1 MGIPLRNIVSK
12 REISIDE
19 LHGKRLAFDGYNVL
33 YQFLSAIRGPDGTPL
48 KNSDGKITSHLLGLL
63 SRTTKLM
70 ELGVKPV
77 FVFDGKAPDL
87 KLETIEK
94 RKAIKIKAAE
104 KLKKATEAGDTEAM
118 KKYAQQTSRLTADMV
133 SESREM
139 LHAMGVPTVQALG
152 DGEAQAAFMAIKGD
166 VWGVVSQDYDSLL
179 FGAPRLIRNLTIS
192 QRRKVAGTRSTVVIK
207 PEIIDLTETLA
218 NLEIDRGKLIDAAIM
233 IGTDFNQGI
242 KGIGPKTSI
251 KIVKEDKFDE
261 HKEKVPRYQQV
272 RDIFLNSPQVS
283 DYSLKWPGVN
293 AEKLTEILSTNRF
306 SEQRIA
312 KVIKSL
318 QKAHKQFSQVG
329 LGDFL

>member
-1 MGIPLRNIVSK
+1 MGIPLRDIVSK

-63 SRTTKLM
+63 ARTTKLM

-94 RKAIKIKAAE
+94 RKAIKLAAAE
-104 KLKKATEAGDTEAM
+104 KLKKATEEGDTELM

-133 SESREM
+133 SESRDM

-166 VWGVVSQDYDSLL
+166 VWGVASQDYDSLL

-192 QRRKVAGTRSTVVIK
+192 QRRRVAGTRSTVAVK
-207 PEIIDLTETLA
+207 PEIVDLTDTLT
-218 NLEIDRGKLIDAAIM
+218 NLEIDRGKLIDAAIL
-233 IGTDFNQGI
+233 IGTDFNQGVR
-242 KGIGPKTSI
+242 GIGPKTSM
-251 KIVKEDKFDE
+251 KIVREDKFNE

-272 RDIFLNSPQVS
+272 RDIFLNSPQIS

-293 AEKLTEILSTNRF
+293 KEKLTEILSENRF
-306 SEQRIA
+306 SEKRIEKA
-312 KVIKSL
+312 IKSL
-318 QKAHKQFSQVG
+318 QKAHKQFSQAG
-329 LGDFL
+329 LGEFL

>member
-1 MGIPLRNIVSK
+1 MGIPLRDIVSK
-12 REISIDE
+12 REITIDE

-63 SRTTKLM
+63 ARTTKLM

-87 KLETIEK
+87 KLETIKK
-94 RKAIKIKAAE
+94 RKAIKLAAAE
-104 KLKKATEAGDTEAM
+104 KLKKATEEGDTEAM

-166 VWGVVSQDYDSLL
+166 VWGVASQDYDSLL

-192 QRRKVAGTRSTVVIK
+192 QRRRVAGTRSTVVVR
-207 PEIIDLTETLA
+207 PEIIDLTDTLTT
-218 NLEIDRGKLIDAAIM
+218 LEIDRGKLIDAAIL
-233 IGTDFNQGI
+233 IGTDFNQGVR
-242 KGIGPKTSI
+242 GIGPKTSM
-251 KIVKEDKFDE
+251 KIVKEDKFNE

-293 AEKLTEILSTNRF
+293 AEKLKEILSANKF
-306 SEQRIA
+306 SEQRINKA
-312 KVIKSL
+312 IKAL
-318 QKAHKQFSQVG
+318 QKAHKQFSQSG
-329 LGDFL
+329 LGEFL

>member
-1 MGIPLRNIVSK
+1 MGIPLRDIVSK
-12 REISIDE
+12 REISIEE

-63 SRTTKLM
+63 ARTTKLM
-70 ELGVKPV
+70 EMGVKPV
-77 FVFDGKAPDL
+77 FVFDGEAPEL

-94 RKAIKIKAAE
+94 RKAIKLAAAE
-104 KLKKATEAGDTEAM
+104 KLKKATEDGDTELM
-118 KKYAQQTSRLTADMV
+118 KKYAQQTSRLTPDMV

-166 VWGVVSQDYDSLL
+166 VWGVASQDYDSLL

-192 QRRKVAGTRSTVVIK
+192 QRRRVAGTRSTIMVK
-207 PEIIDLTETLA
+207 PEIVDLTDTLV
-218 NLEIDRGKLIDAAIM
+218 NLEIDRGKLIDAAIL
-233 IGTDFNQGI
+233 IGTDFNQGVR
-242 KGIGPKTSI
+242 GIGPKTSM
-251 KIVKEDKFDE
+251 KIVKENSFDE

-293 AEKLTEILSTNRF
+293 PEKLTEILSTNKF
-306 SEQRIA
+306 SDKRIDNA
-312 KVIKSL
+312 IKAL
-318 QKAHKQFSQVG
+318 QKAHKQFSQSG

>member
-1 MGIPLRNIVSK
+1 MGIPLRDIVSK

-48 KNSDGKITSHLLGLL
+48 KNSDGKITSHLVGLL
-63 SRTTKLM
+63 ARTTKLM

-133 SESREM
+133 SESRKM

-166 VWGVVSQDYDSLL
+166 VWAVASQDYDSLL

-192 QRRKVAGTRSTVVIK
+192 QRRKVAGTRSTVVVK
-207 PEIIDLTETLA
+207 PEIIDLTETLT

>member
-1 MGIPLRNIVSK
+1 MGIPLRDIVSK
-12 REISIDE
+12 QEITIEE

-63 SRTTKLM
+63 ARTTKLM
-70 ELGVKPV
+70 EQGVKPV

-94 RKAIKIKAAE
+94 RKAIKLAAAE
-104 KLKKATEAGDTEAM
+104 KLKKATEDGDTELM

-166 VWGVVSQDYDSLL
+166 VWGVASQDYDSLL

-192 QRRKVAGTRSTVVIK
+192 QRRRVAGTRSTIVVR
-207 PEIIDLTETLA
+207 PEIVDLTETLT
-218 NLEIDRGKLIDAAIM
+218 NLEIDRGKLIDAAIL
-233 IGTDFNQGI
+233 IGTDFNQGVR
-242 KGIGPKTSI
+242 GIGPKTSM
-251 KIVKEDKFDE
+251 KIVREDNFNE

-293 AEKLTEILSTNRF
+293 KEKLRELLTANRF
-306 SEQRIA
+306 SEQRIDKA
-312 KVIKSL
+312 IKAL
-318 QKAHKQFSQVG
+318 QKAHKQFSQSG
-329 LGDFL
+329 LGEFL

>member
-1 MGIPLRNIVSK
+1 MGIPLRDIVSK
-12 REISIDE
+12 QEITIEE

-63 SRTTKLM
+63 ARTTKLM
-70 ELGVKPV
+70 EQGVKPV

-94 RKAIKIKAAE
+94 RKAIKLAAAE
-104 KLKKATEAGDTEAM
+104 KLKKATEDGDTELM

-166 VWGVVSQDYDSLL
+166 VWGVASQDYDSLL

-192 QRRKVAGTRSTVVIK
+192 QRRRVAGTRSTVVVR
-207 PEIIDLTETLA
+207 PEIVDLIDTLTDLK
-218 NLEIDRGKLIDAAIM
+218 IDRGKLIDAAIL
-233 IGTDFNQGI
+233 IGTDFNQGV
-242 KGIGPKTSI
+242 KGIGPKTSM
-251 KIVKEDKFDE
+251 KIVKEDKFNE
-261 HKEKVPRYQQV
+261 HKEKVPRYKQV
-272 RDIFLNSPQVS
+272 RDLFLNSPQVS

-293 AEKLTEILSTNRF
+293 SEKLTKILSANKF
-306 SEQRIA
+306 SEKRINKA
-312 KVIKSL
+312 IKAL
-318 QKAHKQFSQVG
+318 QKAHKQFSQSG
-329 LGDFL
+329 LEEFL

>member
-1 MGIPLRNIVSK
+1 MGIPFRDIVSK

-63 SRTTKLM
+63 ARTTKLM

-94 RKAIKIKAAE
+94 RKAIKIKASE

-192 QRRKVAGTRSTVVIK
+192 QRRKVAGTRSTVVVK

-329 LGDFL
+329 LGEFL

>member
-1 MGIPLRNIVSK
+1 
-12 REISIDE
+12 
-19 LHGKRLAFDGYNVL
+19 
-33 YQFLSAIRGPDGTPL
+33 
-48 KNSDGKITSHLLGLL
+48 
-63 SRTTKLM
+63 M

-94 RKAIKIKAAE
+94 RKVIKIKAAE

-133 SESREM
+133 SESRDM

-166 VWGVVSQDYDSLL
+166 VWAVASQDYDSLL

-192 QRRKVAGTRSTVVIK
+192 QRRKVAGTRSTVVVK

-329 LGDFL
+329 LGEFL

>member
-1 MGIPLRNIVSK
+1 MGIPLRDIVSK

-48 KNSDGKITSHLLGLL
+48 KNSEGKITSHLLGLL
-63 SRTTKLM
+63 ARTTKLM
-70 ELGVKPV
+70 EMGVKPV

-94 RKAIKIKAAE
+94 RKAIKLAAAE
-104 KLKKATEAGDTEAM
+104 KLKKATEDGDTEAM
-118 KKYAQQTSRLTADMV
+118 KKYAQQTSRLTVDMV

-166 VWGVVSQDYDSLL
+166 VWGVASQDYDSLL

-192 QRRKVAGTRSTVVIK
+192 QRRRVAGTRSTVIVR
-207 PEIIDLTETLA
+207 PEIVDLTDTLT
-218 NLEIDRGKLIDAAIM
+218 NLEIDRGKLIDAAIL
-233 IGTDFNQGI
+233 IGTDFNQGV
-242 KGIGPKTSI
+242 KGIGPKTSM
-251 KIVKEDKFDE
+251 KIVKEDKFNE

-283 DYSLKWPGVN
+283 NYSLKWPGVN
-293 AEKLTEILSTNRF
+293 EKNLRKILSENKF
-306 SEQRIA
+306 SEQRTDKA
-312 KVIKSL
+312 IKAL
-318 QKAHKQFSQVG
+318 QKAHKQFSQSG

>member
-1 MGIPLRNIVSK
+1 MGIPLRDIVSK

-63 SRTTKLM
+63 ARTTKLM
-70 ELGVKPV
+70 EMGVKPV

-94 RKAIKIKAAE
+94 RKAIKIAATE
-104 KLKKATEAGDTEAM
+104 KLKKATEDGDTEAM
-118 KKYAQQTSRLTADMV
+118 KKYAQQTSRLTPDMV
-133 SESREM
+133 SESRDM

-166 VWGVVSQDYDSLL
+166 VWGVASQDYDSLL

-192 QRRKVAGTRSTVVIK
+192 QRRRVAGTRSTVVVK
-207 PEIIDLTETLA
+207 PEIVDLTDTLT
-218 NLEIDRGKLIDAAIM
+218 NLEIDRGKLIDAAIL
-233 IGTDFNQGI
+233 IGTDFNQGVR
-242 KGIGPKTSI
+242 GIGPKTSM

-272 RDIFLNSPQVS
+272 RDIFLNSPQIS

-293 AEKLTEILSTNRF
+293 AKKLTEILSANKF
-306 SEQRIA
+306 SEKRIEKA
-312 KVIKSL
+312 IKSL
-318 QKAHKQFSQVG
+318 QKAHKQFNQSG

>member
-1 MGIPLRNIVSK
+1 MGIPLRDIVSK

-63 SRTTKLM
+63 ARTTKLM
-70 ELGVKPV
+70 EMGVKPV

-94 RKAIKIKAAE
+94 RKTIKIAAAE
-104 KLKKATEAGDTEAM
+104 KLKKATEDGDTEAM
-118 KKYAQQTSRLTADMV
+118 KKYAQQTSRLTPDMV
-133 SESREM
+133 SESRDM

-166 VWGVVSQDYDSLL
+166 VWGVASQDYDSLL
-179 FGAPRLIRNLTIS
+179 FGAPKLIRNLTIS
-192 QRRKVAGTRSTVVIK
+192 QRRRVAGTRSTVQVK
-207 PEIIDLTETLA
+207 PEIVDLTDTLT
-218 NLEIDRGKLIDAAIM
+218 NLEIDRGKLIDAAIL
-233 IGTDFNQGI
+233 IGTDFNQGVR
-242 KGIGPKTSI
+242 GIGPKTSM

-272 RDIFLNSPQVS
+272 RDIFLNSPQIS

-293 AEKLTEILSTNRF
+293 AKKLTEILSANKF
-306 SEQRIA
+306 SEKRIEKA
-312 KVIKSL
+312 IKSL
-318 QKAHKQFSQVG
+318 QKAHKQFNQSG

>member
-63 SRTTKLM
+63 ARTTKLM

-94 RKAIKIKAAE
+94 RKAIKLAAAE
-104 KLKKATEAGDTEAM
+104 KLKKATEDGDTEAM
-118 KKYAQQTSRLTADMV
+118 KKYAQQTSRLTSDMV
-133 SESREM
+133 SESRDM

-166 VWGVVSQDYDSLL
+166 VWGVASQDYDSLL

-192 QRRKVAGTRSTVVIK
+192 QRRRVAGTRSTIIVR
-207 PEIIDLTETLA
+207 PEIIDLTDTLT
-218 NLEIDRGKLIDAAIM
+218 NLEIDRGKLIDAAIL
-233 IGTDFNQGI
+233 IGTDFNQGVR
-242 KGIGPKTSI
+242 GIGPKTSM
-251 KIVKEDKFDE
+251 KIVREDKFNE

-272 RDIFLNSPQVS
+272 RDIFLKSPQIS

-293 AEKLTEILSTNRF
+293 AKKLTEILSANKF
-306 SEQRIA
+306 SEQRIEKA
-312 KVIKSL
+312 IKSL
-318 QKAHKQFSQVG
+318 QKAHKQFSQSG

>member
-1 MGIPLRNIVSK
+1 MGIPLRDIVSK
-12 REISIDE
+12 QEITIEE

-63 SRTTKLM
+63 ARTTKLM
-70 ELGVKPV
+70 EQGVKPV

-94 RKAIKIKAAE
+94 RKAIKLAAAE
-104 KLKKATEAGDTEAM
+104 KLKKATEDGDTELM

-166 VWGVVSQDYDSLL
+166 VWGVASQDYDSLL

-192 QRRKVAGTRSTVVIK
+192 QRRRVAGTRSTVVVR
-207 PEIIDLTETLA
+207 PEIVDLIDTLTDLK
-218 NLEIDRGKLIDAAIM
+218 IDRGKLIDAAIL
-233 IGTDFNQGI
+233 IGTDFNQGV
-242 KGIGPKTSI
+242 KGIGPKTSM
-251 KIVKEDKFDE
+251 KIVKEDKFNE
-261 HKEKVPRYQQV
+261 HKEKVPRYKQV
-272 RDIFLNSPQVS
+272 RDLFLNSPQVS

-293 AEKLTEILSTNRF
+293 AEKLTKILSANKF
-306 SEQRIA
+306 SEKRINKA
-312 KVIKSL
+312 IKDL
-318 QKAHKQFSQVG
+318 QKAHKQFSQSG
-329 LGDFL
+329 LEEFL

>member
-1 MGIPLRNIVSK
+1 MGIPLKDIVSK
-12 REISIDE
+12 REITIEE

-63 SRTTKLM
+63 ARTTKLM

-104 KLKKATEAGDTEAM
+104 KLKKATEDGDTELM

-166 VWGVVSQDYDSLL
+166 VWGVASQDYDSLL

-192 QRRKVAGTRSTVVIK
+192 QRRRVAGTRSTVVVR
-207 PEIIDLTETLA
+207 PEIVDLTDTLT
-218 NLEIDRGKLIDAAIM
+218 NLELDRGKLIDAAIL
-233 IGTDFNQGI
+233 IGTDFNQGVR
-242 KGIGPKTSI
+242 GIGPKTSM
-251 KIVKEDKFDE
+251 KIVKEDKFNE

-272 RDIFLNSPQVS
+272 RDIFLKSPQVS
-283 DYSLKWPGVN
+283 DYSLKWSGVN
-293 AEKLTEILSTNRF
+293 PEKLTEILSTNKF
-306 SEQRIA
+306 SEQRINKA
-312 KVIKSL
+312 IKAL
-318 QKAHKQFSQVG
+318 QKAHKQFSQSG
-329 LGDFL
+329 LGEFL